1 MAHTL
6 SAHTW
11 RRCANDAATPSKGGR
26 AGVLCT
32 TSINTRWL
40 ARKVCVCLCVGT
52 DFKLAEQLSDP
63 QKGVCVSSES
73 LLKVCAYILHSHS
86 HKCVMLTRTRTQM
99 SVTFWASLRF
109 FPVVLATHAN
119 GTKGGHRCC
128 HLRCRRRSRRRP
140 CWRPIAVCYLAAAPE
155 TACWKC
161 ARCSWAYHIFGHN
174 GVSVPNGWNSVD
186 GFCVS
191 EEVAW

>member
-1 MAHTL
+1 MTNIFTLNALLSIVAGSKTLFVCYLFHFEFECNHTQMAHTL

-99 SVTFWASLRF
+99 SVTF
-109 FPVVLATHAN
+109 
-119 GTKGGHRCC
+119 
-128 HLRCRRRSRRRP
+128 
-140 CWRPIAVCYLAAAPE
+140 
-155 TACWKC
+155 
-161 ARCSWAYHIFGHN
+161 
-174 GVSVPNGWNSVD
+174 
-186 GFCVS
+186 
-191 EEVAW
+191 